1 MRAAASLIGQ
11 KARHCTP
18 KHTPTSCPDT
28 PAHAYPQPHQQAAT
42 CRNMGVSPA
51 LSLEGMARSPSGFC
65 PKCQHLLG
73 AISWGGALAHSS
85 VHPRLSHGCSY
96 SHLHLTYPNPW
107 SPWPCPHSGMPTYGP
122 APGQTQ
128 HLPNLQ
134 SMPTL
139 PLGWSARLLSQPTP
153 PSIHVPLL
161 SCPVAR
167 SENYLPCWT
176 GCSRPTRP
184 EEHCCTEGLPRRAA
198 RGGQGS

>member
-1 MRAAASLIGQ
+1 MPEHGCVPSTEPGRHGQ
-11 KARHCTP
+11 EPLRFLP
-18 KHTPTSCPDT
+18 KM
-28 PAHAYPQPHQQAAT
+28 PA
-42 CRNMGVSPA
+42 
-51 LSLEGMARSPSGFC
+51 PSRGN
-65 PKCQHLLG
+65 LM
-73 AISWGGALAHSS
+73 GGALAHSS